1 MSLRRLVLLGPGLT
15 WLAIFLVLPSAL
27 VFTYSF
33 FERGVY
39 GGIDYVFGLTN
50 YARALDPL
58 YLKIF
63 LQSLKIAVIATG
75 LALVIGYPAAYF
87 IAGAPANRQKVLLI
101 LAILP
106 FWSNYLI
113 RTYAW
118 IVLLNREGLINRGL
132 AAAGLIEEPLPLL
145 YNDFAIIVG
154 LLYAYLP
161 FMILTLYAS
170 IARLRPELREASAD
184 LGAGWVQT
192 FLRVTL
198 PLTVPG
204 IAAGCVFVFVLSIG
218 NFITPDLLGG
228 GRRIM
233 VGNLIYDQFLS
244 ARDWPFGAS
253 LAFIL
258 IGIMMLLLF
267 IQAWLVNRSATGTS
281 TGAGR
286 V

>member
-1 MSLRRLVLLGPGLT
+1 
-15 WLAIFLVLPSAL
+15 
-27 VFTYSF
+27 
-33 FERGVY
+33 
-39 GGIDYVFGLTN
+39 
-50 YARALDPL
+50 
-58 YLKIF
+58 
-63 LQSLKIAVIATG
+63 VIATG

-87 IAGAPANRQKVLLI
+87 IAGAPANRQKALLL

-118 IVLLNREGLINRGL
+118 MVLLNREGLINRGL
-132 AAAGLIEEPLPLL
+132 AAAGVIDTPLPLL
-145 YNDFAIIVG
+145 YNDFAIVVG

-170 IARLRPELREASAD
+170 IARLGPELREASAD
-184 LGAGWVQT
+184 LGAGWAQT
-192 FLRVTL
+192 FVRVTV

-258 IGIMMLLLF
+258 IGIMMMLLF
-267 IQAWLVNRSATGTS
+267 AQAWLVNRTAP
-281 TGAGR
+281 GAARG
-286 V
+286 